1 MNIVLFLE
9 GWPYAF
15 AQKQF
20 VSSPFLV
27 DMDLDGKQEL
37 AVATKTGEIFFFS
50 EDGMPIRGKTFKLD
64 KLQVRQDWFEGFDTH
79 QSIGSFTKGSE
90 ELASQGR
97 RLHQSGDEGEDDDYI
112 PADYEMYEEFDAEAD
127 DEGEEEEEEGKA
139 GVVAYVHVD
148 PHILA
153 TPVVEDL
160 DGDGYQEII
169 VPVSYYFDRFL
180 LLSLFS
186 LVFFLFSKI
195 IRGKYPQ
202 GNISRSDKAEEAWQ
216 ERGYSKVCGLCD
228 RHL

>member
-37 AVATKTGEIFFFS
+37 AVATKTGEIFFFG

-97 RLHQSGDEGEDDDYI
+97 RLHQSGDEGKDDYI
-112 PADYEMYEEFDAEAD
+112 PADYEMYEEFDFED
-127 DEGEEEEEEGKA
+127 EDEGEEEEEKA
-139 GVVAYVHVD
+139 GVAYVHID

-169 VPVSYYFDRFL
+169 VPVSYYFDRFP
-180 LLSLFS
+180 LLSL
-186 LVFFLFSKI
+186 VFILENNSRKISK
-195 IRGKYPQ
+195 G
-202 GNISRSDKAEEAWQ
+202 
-216 ERGYSKVCGLCD
+216 
-228 RHL
+228 RHIEILHG